1 MTFFQMTSEAA
12 KVGMADQVFKS
23 FKEYDTAFKSRPE
36 QRLIRKNRRFIRNS
50 FALENSWNI
59 AVLTD
64 VTELD
69 EKEAELEAKLT
80 YFTDNVTMIP
90 QNAVRL
96 CKRSRIE
103 MKEPSQLDGKEFAFV
118 IKTGLGTPDFCAH
131 ADSEEERQRW
141 IDKIVYMVQRLDQ
154 PTWLREWSLSEF
166 EKRKEKI
173 VERYNVAIEGE
184 RLTREQW
191 FDAAHSVRVF
201 LTRYC
206 ISNILEHTQHTTGT
220 ERYRTPLWRM
230 CQETCSGCSRSR
242 CSSGTYSYLS
252 QSYFQRLL
260 VTFSDVL

>member
-1 MTFFQMTSEAA
+1 MPSKRSDSRISKAEAIRQDLATLVVSGVTDVASKVASRMGSIYQKSTTSSNVKDFDNE
-12 KVGMADQVFKS
+12 D
-23 FKEYDTAFKSRPE
+23 EYDDEDQDDEK
-36 QRLIRKNRRFIRNS
+36 
-50 FALENSWNI
+50 ENMSD
-59 AVLTD
+59 TD
-64 VTELD
+64 EESDHD

-103 MKEPSQLDGKEFAFV
+103 MKEPSQLDGKDFAFV

-154 PTWLREWSLSEF
+154 PAWLREWSSLSLK
-166 EKRKEKI
+166 KRKEKI

-201 LTRYC
+201 LRRYC
-206 ISNILEHTQHTTGT
+206 IYTRTYPTHN
-220 ERYRTPLWRM
+220 RY
-230 CQETCSGCSRSR
+230 
-242 CSSGTYSYLS
+242 
-252 QSYFQRLL
+252 
-260 VTFSDVL
+260 